1 MKMQASF
8 KTDGSVNCAWLSFY
22 VTAQVLNLDCSEWH
36 LVGWINIYVVW
47 AGWSLRL
54 LTGIWWRPNPCL
66 LRRILLNTC
75 ETRQKVPGA
84 FINAQIYV
92 NSKSLRET
100 TGTTRRIQRPNRTG
114 GRCKSEEPPYWK
126 VKHRRARGNLTPPAG
141 VICYWNCV
149 VVLRDSMCR
158 LLLES
163 RSKVWWLWFVLYCLH
178 RFLSPLLHLLPAQY
192 RVIVQQQAWK

>member
-1 MKMQASF
+1 MS
-8 KTDGSVNCAWLSFY
+8 GIL
-22 VTAQVLNLDCSEWH
+22 
-36 LVGWINIYVVW
+36 LVGSISMLSGPGEVFVCWQVFDPLDFW
-47 AGWSLRL
+47 DLSSRL
-54 LTGIWWRPNPCL
+54 SVWRPNPCL
-66 LRRILLNTC
+66 LRGILLNTC

-92 NSKSLRET
+92 NSKSLPKT
-100 TGTTRRIQRPNRTG
+100 TGATRRIQRPNRTG

-158 LLLES
+158 LLPES
-163 RSKVWWLWFVLYCLH
+163 RSKVRWLWFVVYCLH
-178 RFLSPLLHLLPAQY
+178 RFLSPLLHLLRVQY
-192 RVIVQQQAWK
+192 RVIVQQQTWT